1 MKTVG
6 LEIKEKKDKEPELE
20 IKEKKDKAPEK
31 ETNKPEKEK

>member
-6 LEIKEKKDKEPELE
+6 LEIKEKKDKEPEE
-20 IKEKKDKAPEK
+20 ETNKPEE